1 DSESLEVLTQTK
13 VPTTHDSD
21 SGVAAGIVQASS
33 DLINEL
39 SVNADDVVFIAHGTT
54 QATNALLEGDVAK
67 VGIIGLGQGLKGRR
81 GKSETSIDDIEL
93 NDEQHIKTEHGFVN
107 TSNGIPNDEISD
119 ILNRFKETDI
129 SAVVASQV
137 FGVDDPTAEDAVCDI
152 AKAHDIQAIGANV
165 VSKRYGL
172 KVRTR
177 TAVVNASILPRM
189 IATSRSTAEIGRAHV

>member
-1 DSESLEVLTQTK
+1 
-13 VPTTHDSD
+13 
-21 SGVAAGIVQASS
+21 
-33 DLINEL
+33 
-39 SVNADDVVFIAHGTT
+39 
-54 QATNALLEGDVAK
+54 
-67 VGIIGLGQGLKGRR
+67 
-81 GKSETSIDDIEL
+81 
-93 NDEQHIKTEHGFVN
+93 N

-189 IATSRSTAEIGRAHV
+189 IATSRSTAESINKMGVDCPLMIMRSDGGVMSMDEMERRPIQTILSGPAAGVAGALMYQN